1 MRQGMESEGAEPYWL
16 AQHVHLALYGNHAVL
31 MDLRRNRYLAVQ
43 PAARL
48 AGWIGAWPLP
58 AARAPGAPPAVL
70 GRLVE
75 HGMLVRERGAGHAA
89 TPVVNA
95 LPERTLLEF
104 DFDAPPRPNGRDLR
118 RAAWACAAA
127 ASTLKLRPMY
137 AVLEQLRRR
146 RPADAPPGARF
157 DVGHAQ
163 ALVRRFVHL
172 RPWFYSARG
181 ACLLDSLA
189 LLTFLAEYGLH
200 PHWVFGVRT
209 APFHAHCWVQDGE
222 VLFNDA
228 PDRVRQYAPILRI

>member
-58 AARAPGAPPAVL
+58 AARVPGAPPAVL

-137 AVLEQLRRR
+137 AVL
-146 RPADAPPGARF
+146 
-157 DVGHAQ
+157 
-163 ALVRRFVHL
+163 
-172 RPWFYSARG
+172 
-181 ACLLDSLA
+181 
-189 LLTFLAEYGLH
+189 
-200 PHWVFGVRT
+200 
-209 APFHAHCWVQDGE
+209 
-222 VLFNDA
+222 
-228 PDRVRQYAPILRI
+228 

>member
-1 MRQGMESEGAEPYWL
+1 MRHGTEHEGAQLYWL

-43 PAARL
+43 PAGRL

-58 AARAPGAPPAVL
+58 ATVPLGAPPAVL
-70 GRLVE
+70 GRLLE
-75 HGMLVRERGAGHAA
+75 HGMLVRDRGAGHGA
-89 TPVVNA
+89 TPVVNV
-95 LPERTLLEF
+95 LPQRTLLEF
-104 DFDAPPRPNGRDLR
+104 DFDAPPRPSGRDLR

-127 ASTLKLRPMY
+127 GSALRLRPMST
-137 AVLEQLRRR
+137 VLEQFRQR
-146 RPADAPPGARF
+146 RPADPRPQGQVDFAR
-157 DVGHAQ
+157 AQ
-163 ALVRRFVHL
+163 GLVRRFVHV

-189 LLTFLAEYGLH
+189 LLTFLSAYDLH

-222 VLFNDA
+222 VLFNDV
-228 PDRVRQYAPILRI
+228 PDRVRQYSPILRI